1 MISLGSTAVGAAHF
15 DTVAALLQVMADPKA
30 AQAFLDEAKT
40 ILADTEAQTLDAQQ
54 CVAEANAKMKAA
66 DAQLA
71 DAKRTLNTAAK
82 LAEDNAIYAAG
93 VTKAKEA
100 LDQTR
105 ADLDNREFVYAAKDR
120 SLIVAIRAFDKQK
133 ADTEAQLAARDA
145 KLAADQGAIDDMK
158 STLAAKLAQIK
169 ALAG

>member
-1 MISLGSTAVGAAHF
+1 
-15 DTVAALLQVMADPKA
+15 
-30 AQAFLDEAKT
+30 
-40 ILADTEAQTLDAQQ
+40 
-54 CVAEANAKMKAA
+54 MKAA